1 MITSTTQAPV
11 PRLQGTD
18 SVAPAERLEHW
29 RDIVSRAFVPLA
41 ASATQAAE
49 FSGRLRITPLGST
62 IVSRV
67 DAGAHT
73 VRRSRSLIAHS
84 ERGYYKLGLQL
95 RGEGLLIQDG
105 REVVLGP
112 GDLALYDTDLPY
124 TLDFGTP
131 TDTAVFMFP
140 RERLHLPA
148 QIRREVLA
156 RRIRA
161 HDEIGTLLTPLLL
174 RLVDQCRGE
183 RPHAALTIADAV
195 VDLLAALLTDDF
207 GTPQPPS
214 QQTLLVQ
221 AKAFID
227 DNLADPDLNPD
238 LVAARRRARLHPISA
253 ETVLRRRTT
262 GRRLDSAPPPRTVP
276 ARAGR
281 TRPDR
286 LRRRGR
292 PQVRIPRCRT
302 LLPDLQSPIRDEP
315 GRIPAL
321 GHRRREH
328 RIAAAARRVQKS
340 STTVPSRT

>member
-207 GTPQPPS
+207 GAPQPPS

-238 LVAARRRARLHPISA
+238 LVAAAVHVSTRYLQKLFSADGQPVAGWIRRRRL
-253 ETVLRRRTT
+253 E
-262 GRRLDSAPPPRTVP
+262 
-276 ARAGR
+276 
-281 TRPDR
+281 
-286 LRRRGR
+286 
-292 PQVRIPRCRT
+292 QC
-302 LLPDLQSPIRDEP
+302 
-315 GRIPAL
+315 
-321 GHRRREH
+321 RRELAAPAPIASVAAVGRKYGFH
-328 RIAAAARRVQKS
+328 DAAHFSRIFKARFGMSPGEFRRSATGVEN
-340 STTVPSRT
+340 TG